1 MRLEA
6 AMLAFLMLL
15 LLPCR
20 PAMAEDAT
28 AHCTGRPSISET
40 ELVRASCGTE
50 DGMAI
55 ERYFGPTPSSPY
67 ATAFD
72 RREVLVAH
80 GAEQGGKQG
89 SNPIGSHPVRLPT
102 RWLAP
107 PMEDRI
113 SRQSE
118 AGAARSHGRWRISTS
133 TVEYGTQGGLPG
145 FFLSC
150 ATATRPAGK
159 KTSATKAVTI
169 VAECFAPEERQRFY
183 RTLDSTR

>member
-1 MRLEA
+1 
-6 AMLAFLMLL
+6 
-15 LLPCR
+15 
-20 PAMAEDAT
+20 
-28 AHCTGRPSISET
+28 
-40 ELVRASCGTE
+40 
-50 DGMAI
+50 MAI

-80 GAEQGGKQG
+80 ASKQE
-89 SNPIGSHPVRLPT
+89 SNPIGSHPARSPT

-107 PMEDRI
+107 PMEDQI
-113 SRQSE
+113 YRQSE
-118 AGAARSHGRWRISTS
+118 ASAARSHGRWRISTS